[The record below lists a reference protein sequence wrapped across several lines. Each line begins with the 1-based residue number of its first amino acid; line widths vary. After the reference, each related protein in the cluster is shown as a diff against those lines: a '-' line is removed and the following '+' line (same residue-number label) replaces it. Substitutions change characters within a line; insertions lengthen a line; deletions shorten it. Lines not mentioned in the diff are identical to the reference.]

1 MLLAGH
7 TVLLQEAL
15 QQVGHTA
22 LLQEALQQVGHT
34 ALLQEVILRRQLQAV
49 LRHRLQTPVLPRKND
64 NK

>member
-7 TVLLQEAL
+7 TV
-15 QQVGHTA
+15 